1 MRSVMSRPL
10 IFWKGGGPPHGHHP
24 HHAAARWQGPHAGVS
39 FFVRGERMSEWII
52 TTAITLGIGVIT
64 YFLKRTMSQVD
75 KHGEEIRRI
84 DSERVTKTDL
94 KESTE
99 ELKKDI
105 RQIRED
111 YTPKNVHEK
120 DFDEC
125 RADIKQI
132 KAEYLTKDDFIR
144 EMNKMDRKL
153 DQMLELMLKK

>member
-1 MRSVMSRPL
+1 
-10 IFWKGGGPPHGHHP
+10 
-24 HHAAARWQGPHAGVS
+24 
-39 FFVRGERMSEWII
+39 MSEWII

-120 DFDEC
+120 DFYLFTFVFC
-125 RADIKQI
+125 FV
-132 KAEYLTKDDFIR
+132 EYGMRRCSGGRTGK
-144 EMNKMDRKL
+144 
-153 DQMLELMLKK
+153 

>member
-1 MRSVMSRPL
+1 
-10 IFWKGGGPPHGHHP
+10 
-24 HHAAARWQGPHAGVS
+24 
-39 FFVRGERMSEWII
+39 MSEWII

-132 KAEYLTKDDFIR
+132 KAEYLTKDDLYG
-144 EMNKMDRKL
+144 K
-153 DQMLELMLKK
+153 

>member
-1 MRSVMSRPL
+1 
-10 IFWKGGGPPHGHHP
+10 
-24 HHAAARWQGPHAGVS
+24 
-39 FFVRGERMSEWII
+39 MSEWII

-84 DSERVTKTDL
+84 DNERVTKTDL

-111 YTPKNVHEK
+111 YTPKNAVSYTHLITAMELVLK
-120 DFDEC
+120 QAERNKANYQGKPNPSLLEVQ
-125 RADIKQI
+125 RADEEPVFK
-132 KAEYLTKDDFIR
+132 KVVGGADLDVMNRNAAIR
-144 EMNKMDRKL
+144 RGGK
-153 DQMLELMLKK
+153 

>member
-1 MRSVMSRPL
+1 M
-10 IFWKGGGPPHGHHP
+10 
-24 HHAAARWQGPHAGVS
+24 
-39 FFVRGERMSEWII
+39 
-52 TTAITLGIGVIT
+52 
-64 YFLKRTMSQVD
+64 
-75 KHGEEIRRI
+75 
-84 DSERVTKTDL
+84 ERVTKADL

-111 YTPKNVHEK
+111 YTPKNTHEK

-125 RADIKQI
+125 KQDIKQI

>member
-1 MRSVMSRPL
+1 
-10 IFWKGGGPPHGHHP
+10 
-24 HHAAARWQGPHAGVS
+24 
-39 FFVRGERMSEWII
+39 MSEWII

-120 DFDEC
+120 DGQKVGSDAGTYAEEVGGRRDEQ
-125 RADIKQI
+125 RNRK
-132 KAEYLTKDDFIR
+132 KAASGWQLYNEQWQGAVD
-144 EMNKMDRKL
+144 NKPAPGKIQCPPECGEGGQLRRH
-153 DQMLELMLKK
+153 

>member
-1 MRSVMSRPL
+1 MNELV
-10 IFWKGGGPPHGHHP
+10 
-24 HHAAARWQGPHAGVS
+24 
-39 FFVRGERMSEWII
+39 I
-52 TTAITLGIGVIT
+52 TTAVTLITGVIT
-64 YFLKRTMSQVD
+64 YFLKRTMNQVD

-84 DSERVTKTDL
+84 DGESITREDL

-111 YTPKNVHEK
+111 YTPKDTHEK

-125 RADIKQI
+125 RNDIKQI